1 MGLYI
6 TYSFD
11 ISKRQTGAVFFFKQN
26 KCFEYKKKAEPKELF
41 DVDKIDINAYKKIS
55 SFAEQRKLDAYEV
68 VLYDRTLLKDVLE
81 YYSIYLLDKD
91 ISIGILTDDDDLI
104 ESEEDMIDSFGVNH
118 SSFESLLTS
127 ASIFEYRMEMAPV
140 RRKKQTA
147 EPRFT
152 LDYCIIQNSS
162 GPKPSPS
169 ANKAIKL
176 EESFHDKFMRYL
188 IESNKDNVEIYN
200 AAGVSKQVFSKII
213 SDKNLIP
220 TKLTI
225 ISLCIGLNLTL
236 KESKEL
242 LHSAGYSLSGSIAL
256 DAIVMK
262 YLRDENYNLD
272 LINSELNE
280 YGCPILGWHPRE
292 K

>member
-41 DVDKIDINAYKKIS
+41 DVEKIDINAYKKIS
-55 SFAEQRKLDAYEV
+55 SFAEQHKLDAYEV
-68 VLYDRTLLKDVLE
+68 VLYDRALLKDVLE

-127 ASIFEYRMEMAPV
+127 ASIFEYRMEMREMAPIH
-140 RRKKQTA
+140 KKVSFRQGL
-147 EPRFT
+147 RFT
-152 LDYCIIQNSS
+152 VVPNAAEKTHPTP
-162 GPKPSPS
+162 GT
-169 ANKAIKL
+169 IKL

-200 AAGVSKQVFSKII
+200 AAGVSKQVFSKIL